1 MALRSLTY
9 TLVDLLQPTAAGS
22 RQLLSGHQLA
32 STTSGLP
39 QITERL
45 QSRWS
50 LDSWLK
56 SWQDSSW
63 LAVPKK
69 KVSLLTA
76 LKLSKTFGVESPSPA
91 DISSQTR
98 HEKCWQASE
107 IGSCCGS
114 LQVSGACLLSFW
126 FAASIKILSQNHQQ
140 CRECNKA
147 FPVHQLARCKAENCP
162 GRFTQA
168 S

>member
-1 MALRSLTY
+1 MDLEQTLSNCKNLRTLARRLWKCTDHWSWYVVDHHSMAFKNLTC
-9 TLVDLLQPTAAGS
+9 TLVDLLQPVAADS

-32 STTSGLP
+32 STASGLP

-69 KVSLLTA
+69 KVSSFHSLRNFLEA
-76 LKLSKTFGVESPSPA
+76 LEDFSGHP
-91 DISSQTR
+91 I
-98 HEKCWQASE
+98 
-107 IGSCCGS
+107 
-114 LQVSGACLLSFW
+114 LQVSPHRRGMRNAG
-126 FAASIKILSQNHQQ
+126 KHQ
-140 CRECNKA
+140 KLV
-147 FPVHQLARCKAENCP
+147 PVVARCK
-162 GRFTQA
+162 
-168 S
+168 